1 MKILLV
7 SVILLLSSTSAL
19 TAQTVDS
26 NLVNIVLE
34 GNLQKFNEI
43 VQKGVDL
50 NQKDKNDYSLLMY
63 AAISCS
69 G

>member
-50 NQKDKNDYSLLMY
+50 NQKDKYVIYPFLEY
-63 AAISCS
+63 V
-69 G
+69 